1 VIEAELRK
9 GWIPKKLNELGFVGR
24 GKSRHRPRNDP
35 KLYGGSYPF
44 VQTADIMN
52 SDLYITSFS
61 QTYNEMGLAQSKL
74 WNENT
79 LCMTIAGANTAE
91 TALLSFKACFPD
103 SVIGFIADPDK
114 SDVRFV
120 KYYLD
125 TIKQQLKSVARGTTQ
140 HNLPLEKLLSFDI
153 YTPPLPTQRK
163 IAAILSA
170 YDDLIENNTRRIAI
184 LEEMAQ
190 ALYREWFV
198 HFRYP
203 GHEGVRMVESELGP
217 VPEGWE
223 VKPIGEV
230 IETLGGGTPSKN
242 RPEYWEGGDITWFIP
257 SDLTSTGT
265 MFISDS
271 SNKINALG
279 LKKSSARLFPPY
291 SVMMTSRATIGVT
304 AFNTKEACTNQGFIT
319 CVPNEQ
325 LPAFQVYFWIAENKE
340 KIITVASGATFKE
353 INKTTF
359 RKLPIAIPDRHTH
372 RRFVETVEPMCAQIE
387 NLIAKNVNL
396 RQTRDL
402 LLPRLISGEL
412 DVSRLEVDTEG
423 LGA

>member
-61 QTYNEMGLAQSKL
+61 QTYNETGLAQSKL

-223 VKPIGEV
+223 VCRFSDVVRINPPINVDKEEEKPYVEMAGLSTNSMV
-230 IETLGGGTPSKN
+230 IESKETRTGRSGAKFENGDTLFPRITPSVENGKGGFVQFLPD
-242 RPEYWEGGDITWFIP
+242 RKVGLGSTEFIVFRSIELCPEYVYLLSRTYDFRE
-257 SDLTSTGT
+257 
-265 MFISDS
+265 
-271 SNKINALG
+271 NAI
-279 LKKSSARLFPPY
+279 KS
-291 SVMMTSRATIGVT
+291 MIG
-304 AFNTKEACTNQGFIT
+304 
-319 CVPNEQ
+319 
-325 LPAFQVYFWIAENKE
+325 
-340 KIITVASGATFKE
+340 ASGRQRVQNECFDNYWLAKPPEQILNMFSG
-353 INKTTF
+353 IVSPSF
-359 RKLPIAIPDRHTH
+359 RIIQVLVD
-372 RRFVETVEPMCAQIE
+372 
-387 NLIAKNVNL
+387 KNANL